1 MQKNGKSYKRLN
13 LYNRLS
19 KSRRLQVYYDIIVAH
34 KGTLFMEQY
43 KIVLDLLGSD
53 KGPETVLL
61 GASLAL
67 KEFPELFITLV
78 GPEELVNSKK
88 DELGLDMSRVKVV
101 NATETI
107 TNLENPY
114 TGIMNKPQASLVQA
128 MKEAG
133 KEEESY
139 AGMITA
145 GNSGAILMG
154 SFRFLSDENK
164 TRPCMACILPNG
176 KGAYTCVLDCGATI
190 DCTSSQLHSFAH
202 LGSDLMKKMY
212 KLENPR
218 VALLSNG
225 AEPTKGN
232 HLVKETHPI
241 LAEDKEINF
250 VGNAEGN
257 NVLSGDFDV
266 IVCDGFAGNQV
277 LKNTEGMAKRLI
289 TDIVMLSKKR
299 NRPEFMEVAQY
310 LMKTYDISALG
321 GGLVLGTRKLIIKAR
336 GNSDERAIVNI
347 SRMIMNYASGDAIF
361 TKAEREEAL
370 R

>member
-1 MQKNGKSYKRLN
+1 
-13 LYNRLS
+13 
-19 KSRRLQVYYDIIVAH
+19 
-34 KGTLFMEQY
+34 MEQQY
-43 KIVLDLLGSD
+43 KIVVDALGSD
-53 KGPETVLL
+53 KGPEAIIL

-67 KEFPELFITLV
+67 KEFPNLSITLV
-78 GPEELVNSKK
+78 GPEALINQKMQEYGV
-88 DELGLDMSRVKVV
+88 EQSRFKVIP
-101 NATETI
+101 AEETI
-107 TNLENPY
+107 TNYENPY
-114 TGIMNKPQASLVQA
+114 TGIMNKPQASLVKA
-128 MKEAG
+128 MKEVG
-133 KEEESY
+133 NEEENY

-145 GNSGAILMG
+145 GSSGAILMG

-164 TRPCMACILPNG
+164 TRPCMAAVLPNG
-176 KGAYTCVLDCGATI
+176 KQSYTCLVDTGATI
-190 DCTSSQLHSFAH
+190 DCSPSQLHSFAR
-202 LGSDLMKKMY
+202 LGSDLMKRMY
-212 KLENPR
+212 QIESPR

-232 HLVKETHPI
+232 HLVKETFPI
-241 LAEDKEINF
+241 LQEDKELNF
-250 VGNAEGN
+250 VGNIEGN
-257 NVLSGDFDV
+257 NALSGDCDV
-266 IVCDGFAGNQV
+266 LVCDGFAGNQV

-347 SRMIMNYASGDAIF
+347 SRMILNHASGEAVL
-361 TKAEREEAL
+361 TKKEREDAL

>member
-1 MQKNGKSYKRLN
+1 M
-13 LYNRLS
+13 
-19 KSRRLQVYYDIIVAH
+19 A
-34 KGTLFMEQY
+34 QY
-43 KIVLDLLGSD
+43 KIVVDALGSD
-53 KGPETVLL
+53 KGPEAIIL

-67 KEFPELFITLV
+67 KEFSELSITLV
-78 GPEELVNSKK
+78 GPEQLINDKIKELEI
-88 DELGLDMSRVKVV
+88 DTSRLKII

-107 TNLENPY
+107 TNYENPL
-114 TGIMNKPQASLVQA
+114 TGIMNKPNASLVLA

-133 KEEESY
+133 KEEENY

-145 GNSGAILMG
+145 GSSGAILMG
-154 SFRFLSDENK
+154 SFRFLSDANK
-164 TRPCMACILPNG
+164 TRPCMAAILPNG
-176 KGAYTCVLDCGATI
+176 KGAYTALVDTGATI

-212 KLENPR
+212 QIENPR

-232 HLVKETHPI
+232 HLVKETYPI

-250 VGNAEGN
+250 IGNVEGN
-257 NVLSGDFDV
+257 TALSGDCDV

-277 LKNTEGMAKRLI
+277 LKNSEGMAKRLI

-299 NRPEFMEVAQY
+299 NKPEFMEVAQY
-310 LMKTYDISALG
+310 LMKTYDLGALG
-321 GGLVLGTRKLIIKAR
+321 GGIVLGTRKVIVKAR
-336 GNSDERAIVNI
+336 GNSDERAIVSI
-347 SRMIMNYASGDAIF
+347 SRMLINHASGEAVF
-361 TKAEREEAL
+361 TKKEREEAL

>member
-1 MQKNGKSYKRLN
+1 M
-13 LYNRLS
+13 
-19 KSRRLQVYYDIIVAH
+19 A
-34 KGTLFMEQY
+34 QY
-43 KIVLDLLGSD
+43 KIVVDALGSD
-53 KGPETVLL
+53 KGPEAVIL
-61 GASLAL
+61 GAALAL

-78 GPEELVNSKK
+78 GPEELINEKIK
-88 DELGLDMSRVKVV
+88 ELEIDTSRLKII

-107 TNLENPY
+107 TNYENPY

-128 MKEAG
+128 MKEVG
-133 KEEESY
+133 KEEDNY

-145 GNSGAILMG
+145 GSSGAILMG

-164 TRPCMACILPNG
+164 TRPCMAGILPNG
-176 KGAYTCVLDCGATI
+176 KGAYTCLVDAGATI

-202 LGSDLMKKMY
+202 LGSDLMRKMY
-212 KLENPR
+212 HIESPR
-218 VALLSNG
+218 VGLLSNG

-232 HLVKETHPI
+232 HLVKETFPI
-241 LAEDKEINF
+241 LQEDKELNF
-250 VGNAEGN
+250 IGNIEGN
-257 NVLSGDFDV
+257 NALSGDCDV
-266 IVCDGFAGNQV
+266 LVCDGFAGNQV

-321 GGLVLGTRKLIIKAR
+321 GGMVLGTRKLIIKAR

-347 SRMIMNYASGDAIF
+347 SRMLIHYAGGEAIF
-361 TKAEREEAL
+361 TTEEREEAL